1 MRRYILCMLA
11 GIAIFFSSCAM
22 FDPPSI
28 QKELAAE
35 YFTIAEGYAD
45 ISRYDKAIEFYNKS
59 LAQKE
64 YVNASKY
71 GLGRMYS
78 LSGKWKEACDYFS
91 ELYTQE
97 PENDL
102 VSTAYAYALVS
113 NGQTSEA
120 LEIYEAVWK
129 RNDEDP
135 VVIRNYAEILHLSGR
150 YSETLSL
157 IDALKEKYPDSEAM
171 KGIEVLEKKAQDG
184 LAPPEPETETE
195 DDAVE
200 TDDQTNQG
208 DQSEIE
214 DDKGTSTTTI

>member
-1 MRRYILCMLA
+1 MGRIIFCLLA
-11 GIAIFFSSCAM
+11 GIAIVFSSCVM
-22 FDPPSI
+22 FSPIRI
-28 QKELAAE
+28 QKELATE

-45 ISRYDKAIEFYNKS
+45 ISRYDKAIEFYNKA

-64 YVNASKY
+64 FVNASKY

-78 LSGKWKEACDYFS
+78 LSGKWKEACASFS

-102 VSTAYAYALVS
+102 ISTAYAYALVS

-120 LEIYEAVWK
+120 LEIYEVVWK

-135 VVIRNYAEILHLSGR
+135 SAIRNYAEILYLSGR
-150 YSETLSL
+150 YSETLSY

-171 KGIEVLEKKAQDG
+171 KGIEILEKKTQDG
-184 LAPPEPETETE
+184 LAPPEPEPEADNNMMDT
-195 DDAVE
+195 
-200 TDDQTNQG
+200 TDPTDPADQGKTG
-208 DQSEIE
+208 
-214 DDKGTSTTTI
+214 DDKGPSTRAI